1 MLLKKSMA
9 IVFGSLMLSA
19 GINGFLVPH
28 HLLDGGMIGLA
39 LIVHY
44 YFGIQAGL
52 AMILLSLPLFI
63 YSWFKNRAYFFN
75 SLHGLF
81 VSSLLIDW
89 LSPLRTFF
97 QISIL
102 PSVLAGGLLIGFGIG
117 LMLRFETSTG
127 GTDLLAHII
136 SRAVS
141 INAGVVIFIVDGIVI
156 LLGYQVLGLHT
167 FLYSCGVI
175 TIVGAVTAIIV
186 HRKPDR

>member
-1 MLLKKSMA
+1 MA